1 MTGYDVLINGQ
12 QVSAAIDK
20 GVLTLIIT
28 RLNNDSNNYI
38 SLDLGGLDTNTQQQ
52 ISWSKTALK
61 EGDEIVVKIK
71 KIDEVTTPLETKII
85 DEKELKQRR
94 LENFY
99 ALKENLEK
107 EGLL

>member
-1 MTGYDVLINGQ
+1 MIGYDVLINGQ

-38 SLDLGGLDTNTQQQ
+38 SLDLGGLDTSTQQQ
-52 ISWSKTALK
+52 IYWSKTALK

-71 KIDEVTTPLETKII
+71 KIGEVTTPSETRVI
-85 DEKELKQRR
+85 DGKELQQRK

-99 ALKENLEK
+99 ALKESLEK
-107 EGLL
+107 DGLL